1 MVGQL
6 QTYDHDLIA
15 VSLLIWVIFFQRFYL
30 RVQTHSELI
39 IKFDC
44 RLTVA
49 KKIQSFGIF

>member
-6 QTYDHDLIA
+6 QTYHHDLIA
-15 VSLLIWVIFFQRFYL
+15 LSLLIWVIFFQRFYL

-39 IKFDC
+39 IKFDY